1 MLLHIPGVLDRD
13 QLARIRSALDGA
25 EWVDGRQTV
34 GAQGAQVKR
43 NLQLAEDSPLRREL
57 GAMVLAVLARNP
69 LYFAAALPLR
79 TLPPRFNRYEGGGT
93 YGAHVDG
100 AVMALPPD
108 GADAAHALPGQAGYV
123 RSDLSCTLF
132 LSEPEEYDGG
142 GLVVDDTYGEHEVKL
157 PAGDLILYPSSSL
170 HRVEPVTRGARIAS
184 FFWIQSMVRDLEKR
198 RLLYQLDT
206 SIQALSAP
214 GAGLPSDSR
223 DALVG
228 LTGIYHNLL
237 RRWAE
242 T

>member
-1 MLLHIPGVLDRD
+1 MLLHIPGILDRD
-13 QLARIRSALDGA
+13 QLARIRAALDGA

-57 GAMVLAVLARNP
+57 GALVLAALARNP
-69 LYFAAALPLR
+69 MYFAAALPLR
-79 TLPPRFNRYEGGGT
+79 TLAPRFNRYEGGGT

-100 AVMALPPD
+100 AVMALPATTP
-108 GADAAHALPGQAGYV
+108 GALPGEHGYV

-132 LSEPEEYDGG
+132 LNEPGEYDGG

-184 FFWIQSMVRDLEKR
+184 FFWVQSLVRDLEQR
-198 RLLYQLDT
+198 QLLYQLDT
-206 SIQALSAP
+206 SIQALTASGASASP
-214 GAGLPSDSR
+214 DSR
-223 DALVG
+223 EALLR